1 MSTSTQTHIAALQD
15 KHRKLDEEILKE
27 SAKSAVDHVRLSELK
42 REKLRLKDE
51 IVRLQAEAGEGDE
64 GGDGGG

>member
-1 MSTSTQTHIAALQD
+1 MTTQGHIAALQE

-27 SAKSAVDHVRLSELK
+27 SAKSAVDHVRISELK

-51 IVRLQAEAGEGDE
+51 ITRLQAEAGVSDGE
-64 GGDGGG
+64 GDGGG